1 MPTVTR
7 VPAGIAAAPR
17 GFSTIQNWPPA
28 TASSVASGSVQIA
41 MS

>member
-1 MPTVTR
+1 MATVTR

-17 GFSTIQNWPPA
+17 GFSTTQNWPAA
-28 TASSVASGSVQIA
+28 TALSVASGSVQIA